1 MSVNPVK
8 NPFTLNVPP
17 VLFVNVAVP
26 LFELYV
32 PPVTKISV
40 GRPKYVVAEK
50 IPLTVNPVMLFIVA
64 LYVPPVTSNMVNV
77 LFKYV
82 NPLIPVPVPPPP
94 VVNFLQVDVLPPPL

>member
-50 IPLTVNPVMLFIVA
+50 NTINR
-64 LYVPPVTSNMVNV
+64 
-77 LFKYV
+77 
-82 NPLIPVPVPPPP
+82 
-94 VVNFLQVDVLPPPL
+94 